1 MQEKRMNRLNW
12 PPDSVFEM
20 ELGESIITADGYIEI
35 AIEGDRSLGKA
46 KKIGDRG
53 NALSI

>member
-12 PPDSVFEM
+12 PPDSVFEL
-20 ELGESIITADGYIEI
+20 ELGESIITAEGYIEI